1 MNRTFPGILPIRR
14 VPGIILPALPPRGV
28 WTPPIQVPS
37 PAHYWA
43 VTLTLK
49 DVLGNRWSPREIGR
63 RLGGFDR
70 LSLAILL
77 SKMDILLSKTSF
89 AQGPALDISFA
100 RTMCDDALRHN
111 AARFIVAQRRRASR
125 YYFFNEQQVLRLM
138 LMTLAYSKRGRS
150 KIARKEDLFAVA
162 RLLLAI
168 NNHLDPLQA
177 YGARL
182 ETLPA
187 EAQRRLFVEMV
198 LRNGIFNHH
207 ENFAAALA
215 RHWELFV
222 RLPRLR
228 PDLPINVHDVF
239 RQATGV
245 SPATYLA
252 VAFGLFSHWAP
263 LTLEN
268 ADGFP
273 MTIDPLTYF
282 AKSMLRGAVKRIL
295 PRLSAPVGWHA
306 RRHAKEAAEL
316 GSEHYAFRTLAERP
330 LVRLS
335 KRRLLCASW
344 RHLQKKLTENF
355 YYEVLSGLPSES
367 RRSAFQEAFGNLLEE
382 YVRRLLRRIY
392 GVGTG
397 RLFELRYGP
406 EAREA
411 GDGIVLYPESLVI
424 FEVKSGRFLVSAAAT
439 GDLREF
445 ERKLDMSYLA
455 GARQIDRVIVDFKAG
470 RFTLDGLGPQDIR
483 RYFPVL
489 ITIQPI
495 PQDVFVWK
503 MIEEKRKA
511 AAILQGDGVQ
521 KLEIIHISELEDVE
535 VLATAGHSFLE
546 LLEQKQAHPT
556 YREWSFRNFLHN
568 HVSGEIPPNAYLSET
583 FTEIAE
589 FVKRL
594 HFGGHKG

>member
-1 MNRTFPGILPIRR
+1 MNRTIPKILRVRR
-14 VPGIILPALPPRGV
+14 VPSILVPVLPPSGV

-49 DVLGNRWSPREIGR
+49 DLLGTRWPLRKIGR

-77 SKMDILLSKTSF
+77 SKMDILLSNTSF
-89 AQGPALDISFA
+89 AQRSALDITFA
-100 RTMCDDALRHN
+100 RTMCDDALRRD
-111 AARFIVAQRRRASR
+111 AARFMMAQRRRASR
-125 YYFFNEQQVLRLM
+125 YYFFNEQQVLRLI
-138 LMTLAYSKRGRS
+138 LMTLGYSKRGR
-150 KIARKEDLFAVA
+150 RKVAWNEDLFGVG
-162 RLLLAI
+162 RVLLAI
-168 NNHLDPLQA
+168 NDHLDPLQA

-182 ETLPA
+182 ETMPA
-187 EAQRRLFVEMV
+187 EVQRRLFVEMV

-222 RLPRLR
+222 RLPKSRA
-228 PDLPINVHDVF
+228 DLPIDVHEVF
-239 RQATGV
+239 TEATGV
-245 SPATYLA
+245 APATYVA
-252 VAFGLFSHWAP
+252 VAFGVFSHWAP
-263 LTLEN
+263 LTVQN

-282 AKSMLRGAVKRIL
+282 AKSMLYGAAKRIL

-306 RRHAKEAAEL
+306 RRHAKEIAVL
-316 GSEHYAFRTLAERP
+316 GSEHYAFRALAERP
-330 LVRLS
+330 LVRFS

-344 RHLQKKLTENF
+344 RHLQKKLTENL
-355 YYEVLSGLPSES
+355 YYEVLSGLGSEA
-367 RRSAFQEAFGNLLEE
+367 RRGGFQEAFGKLLEE

-406 EAREA
+406 EGREA
-411 GDGIVLYPESLVI
+411 GDGIVLYPKSLVI
-424 FEVKSGRFLVSAAAT
+424 FEVKSARFLVSAAAT
-439 GDLREF
+439 GDLGEF

-455 GARQIDRVIVDFKAG
+455 GARQMDRVIVDFKAG
-470 RFTLDGLGPQDIR
+470 RFTLDGLGPKHIG

-489 ITIQPI
+489 LTIQPI
-495 PQDVFVWK
+495 PQEVFVWK
-503 MIEEKRKA
+503 LIEERRKA
-511 AAILQGDGVQ
+511 AGILQGAGVQ
-521 KLEIIHISELEDVE
+521 KLEIMHISELEEVE
-535 VLATAGHSFLE
+535 SLTSARHSFLE
-546 LLEQKQAHPT
+546 LLEKKQAHPI

-568 HVSGEIPPNAYLSET
+568 HLGEEIPPNAYLSER
-583 FTEIAE
+583 FNEIGG
-589 FVKRL
+589 FVKKL
-594 HFGGHKG
+594 HFGGA